1 MWVERV
7 LCALDGWAAG
17 KVGEGPPRAPLR
29 EHAGSSPG
37 GQGGRGLH
45 HCCPARGSW
54 SLPLL
59 SGTRAESQEG
69 LLWAGG
75 KPIRSRYSPPAL
87 YTSLKGQSLP
97 LYKGLRTWS
106 PCSEQVRDQSRISPP
121 RLPTMG
127 FSAKCEASGPPHMTS
142 PKGCLSVFMPQQVA
156 SLRRSDPR
164 APFPALGASPSLLP
178 YPVGPS
184 GPAWL
189 SRGKNKSMGTRGK
202 GHQGTCCRAIPCLC
216 SR

>member
-1 MWVERV
+1 MWVEGV
-7 LCALDGWAAG
+7 LCALDGQAAG
-17 KVGEGPPRAPLR
+17 KVGEGPPRAPLH
-29 EHAGSSPG
+29 EHAGSSLG

-87 YTSLKGQSLP
+87 YTSLKGQSFLP

-106 PCSEQVRDQSRISPP
+106 PCSEQVRDQSRISAPP
-121 RLPTMG
+121 APSPNHG
-127 FSAKCEASGPPHMTS
+127 FFCK
-142 PKGCLSVFMPQQVA
+142 V
-156 SLRRSDPR
+156 
-164 APFPALGASPSLLP
+164 
-178 YPVGPS
+178 
-184 GPAWL
+184 
-189 SRGKNKSMGTRGK
+189 
-202 GHQGTCCRAIPCLC
+202 
-216 SR
+216 